1 MLVRAEVLFRD
12 RWRMVERGATFTQGS
27 WFVMA
32 GKSPRGGSDK
42 KEAKLSI
49 KDKRAQKREKTEDA
63 GFLKPRKGA
72 AK

>member
-1 MLVRAEVLFRD
+1 
-12 RWRMVERGATFTQGS
+12 
-27 WFVMA
+27 MA

-49 KDKRAQKREKTEDA
+49 KDKRTQKRAKTEEA
-63 GFLKPRKGA
+63 GFLKPRKGS